1 MNEFDLKIR
10 YPHQTNRNDAAHL
23 GMFDAETIIRK
34 FDEMGWRQQM
44 VRQLQLDGTSTS
56 FIVTNEYTGQS
67 VRIILD
73 AYAQS
78 QQLEFKLDSDIPVL
92 ISRKDVFG
100 LVTRK
105 AKDTISFNHLT
116 LNRAKEYLITFMNGE
131 VEELEAL
138 YRDSLN
144 KSMKTAS

>member
-1 MNEFDLKIR
+1 M
-10 YPHQTNRNDAAHL
+10 
-23 GMFDAETIIRK
+23 
-34 FDEMGWRQQM
+34 
-44 VRQLQLDGTSTS
+44 
-56 FIVTNEYTGQS
+56 
-67 VRIILD
+67 D

-116 LNRAKEYLITFMNGE
+116 LNRAKEYLIAFMNGE

-144 KSMKTAS
+144 KPMKTAS